1 MAMAGSPDPGLPLL
15 PGARVA
21 RDPARAIKRGPSR
34 VPPSVVAANQRERL
48 FDGLVQMV
56 ALKGY
61 PNARVG
67 DICQAAGVTRPAFYA
82 HFEGKED
89 AFLATYRHGTRVMLE
104 LMTAAFHGAGDWRS
118 GVRNGLDVLLTV
130 LASVPSFASMAIV
143 EIDGV
148 GSAARRERDLMLTG
162 FRRFFATAPRRDQLP
177 DELVESIIGGIYVSI
192 YRQVAAGRTE
202 ALRDLLPTLTYFA
215 LVPFLGHEE
224 SASEL
229 RSSPESPATSLPCG
243 ATVPMAGSGPA

>member
-1 MAMAGSPDPGLPLL
+1 MAMDGGTDPRLPLL

-34 VPPSVVAANQRERL
+34 VPPDVVAANQRERL

-56 ALKGY
+56 AQKGY

-89 AFLATYRHGTRVMLE
+89 AFLAAYRHGTGVMLG
-104 LMTAAFHGAGDWRS
+104 LMAAAFHGAGDWRT
-118 GVRNGLDVLLTV
+118 GVRNALDVLLTV
-130 LASVPSFASMAIV
+130 LASVPPFACMAIV

-148 GSAARRERDLMLTG
+148 GTAARRERDRMLSS
-162 FRRFFATAPRRDQLP
+162 FRQFFVTAPRRDQLP
-177 DELVESIIGGIYVSI
+177 DELVESVIGGIYVSI

-202 ALRDLLPTLTYFA
+202 SLRDLLPTLTYFA

-224 SASEL
+224 SVSEL
-229 RSSPESPATSLPCG
+229 RPSPESPATALPCG
-243 ATVPMAGSGPA
+243 ATVPMPGAGSA